1 MFIKSLK
8 EATTEEAVK
17 AAYVKRFHL
26 KFDNPFGVDL
36 LHPPILFEFKYKK
49 DLENKREHA
58 RVMAQALY
66 YAHYIRYQAENIDM
80 PSAICLAD
88 CNQAVLHPVDEFI
101 TLIDKKFDWDRP
113 ASRPDVNLIKAII
126 DKDSESVVY
135 PMQDACGVEE
145 FAAALKYIIE
155 DCVIPLKRLITIKN
169 FESVYS
175 LWMNE
180 VAAYIDAPD
189 LNLPWAF
196 VQDACENVTMNCKT
210 GTLLFETTA
219 KVVKVAP
226 LAYKRF
232 WNKFE
237 RPPNKTTQKT
247 LLASV
252 DRLAA
257 MDKRRYEGMFYTP
270 EPFSSLSL
278 EYLEK
283 VLGPDWQD
291 EYYIYDPCC
300 GTGNLEMKLKRYD
313 RLFMSTLE
321 QNEVDYLQQEKIFP
335 GAKIFQFDFLNDP
348 VDKMPKKLRQ
358 ILKNEKVVILMN
370 PPFAEATSKGSVA
383 TKAGVSMN
391 TFADKTVLGKAA
403 NELFI
408 QFLWRCKHIC
418 PQAVV
423 GLYSTLKFINA
434 PSYKKFRDNY
444 VGTVADGFVFHCKAF
459 HGVTGNWPV
468 SFSILLPENRIT
480 SGNYT
485 VLNRQATVVG
495 QKVVVAPTQ
504 YLSDWF
510 NRPRNIKQSIPLS
523 SALNLKQSNIGLDKL
538 AEAAFGYSTLYGNSP
553 MCAHACFFASAAI
566 DNAHGSS
573 ITADNFEY
581 VMTSL
586 AVRKLITPTWLN
598 NRDQFSVPNKQPSD
612 TFFTDCTVWN
622 LFSGHNQ
629 TSSFTAEYKGSKHFI
644 DNQFYP
650 CEPQLAIEFGPAGP
664 GFQRMAEKAAPTFV
678 YNWLNTRNLSPE
690 AQCVLDYGKIVYQVF
705 FQNWQ
710 NVRKQ
715 AWKIENTTPGWYQ
728 IRKAL
733 EESEIG
739 INELEQVKEA
749 NKYLYAKLWP
759 QVYKYGFLPPEFIC
773 E

>member
-1 MFIKSLK
+1 MRKPTMFIKSLK

-17 AAYVKRFHL
+17 AAYVKQFHL

-101 TLIDKKFDWDRP
+101 DLIDKKFNWDRP
-113 ASRPDVNLIKAII
+113 ASSPDVNLIKAII

-155 DCVIPLKRLITIKN
+155 DCIIPLKRLITIKN

-175 LWMNE
+175 LWLDE
-180 VAAYIDAPD
+180 VAAYIDATD
-189 LNLPWAF
+189 LNFPWAF
-196 VQDACENVTMNCKT
+196 VQDACESVTMNCKT

-237 RPPNKTTQKT
+237 RPPNKATQKT

-348 VDKMPKKLRQ
+348 IEKMPKKLRQ

-370 PPFAEATSKGSVA
+370 PPFGAANAGINKGVN
-383 TKAGVSMN
+383 KAGVIKNKYSGRE
-391 TFADKTVLGKAA
+391 ALGKAA
-403 NELFI
+403 NELFV
-408 QFLWRCKHIC
+408 QFLWRCEQLC
-418 PQAVV
+418 PQAII
-423 GLYSTLKFINA
+423 GLYSKLKFITA
-434 PSYKKFRDNY
+434 PTFTCFRDLYPKVVN
-444 VGTVADGFVFHCKAF
+444 AGFVFHCSCF
-459 HGVTGNWPV
+459 HGVTGKWPV
-468 SFSILLPENRIT
+468 SFSVLSPGGYINECVYNILNKKGLH
-480 SGNYT
+480 
-485 VLNRQATVVG
+485 VG
-495 QKVVVAPTQ
+495 TKIVKPVINGIH
-504 YLSDWF
+504 SWF
-510 NRPRNIKQSIPLS
+510 NRFR
-523 SALNLKQSNIGLDKL
+523 
-538 AEAAFGYSTLYGNSP
+538 
-553 MCAHACFFASAAI
+553 
-566 DNAHGSS
+566 
-573 ITADNFEY
+573 
-581 VMTSL
+581 
-586 AVRKLITPTWLN
+586 
-598 NRDQFSVPNKQPSD
+598 
-612 TFFTDCTVWN
+612 
-622 LFSGHNQ
+622 
-629 TSSFTAEYKGSKHFI
+629 
-644 DNQFYP
+644 
-650 CEPQLAIEFGPAGP
+650 
-664 GFQRMAEKAAPTFV
+664 
-678 YNWLNTRNLSPE
+678 
-690 AQCVLDYGKIVYQVF
+690 
-705 FQNWQ
+705 
-710 NVRKQ
+710 
-715 AWKIENTTPGWYQ
+715 
-728 IRKAL
+728 
-733 EESEIG
+733 
-739 INELEQVKEA
+739 
-749 NKYLYAKLWP
+749 
-759 QVYKYGFLPPEFIC
+759 
-773 E
+773 